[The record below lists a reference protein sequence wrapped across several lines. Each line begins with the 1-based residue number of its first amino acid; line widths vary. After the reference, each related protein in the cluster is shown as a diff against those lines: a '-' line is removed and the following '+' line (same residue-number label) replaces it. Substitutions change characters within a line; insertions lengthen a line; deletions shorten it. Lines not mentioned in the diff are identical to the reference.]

1 MTKWGTSSEG
11 RSVGNQSSSLRDSA
25 RVDKTT
31 SEEELQIGRINDP
44 ITYGS
49 CKAYQKMQEATGH
62 HMDYV
67 DDLVGSMKPV
77 SLNISSEDHGKASQS
92 SLRTPTKKFKKKSEF
107 DSKSRLESILESKS
121 RISINGSTGKY
132 DF

>member
-1 MTKWGTSSEG
+1 
-11 RSVGNQSSSLRDSA
+11 
-25 RVDKTT
+25 
-31 SEEELQIGRINDP
+31 
-44 ITYGS
+44 
-49 CKAYQKMQEATGH
+49 MQEATGVRR
-62 HMDYV
+62 DGV

-77 SLNISSEDHGKASQS
+77 SLNVSSEEHGKAARS
-92 SLRTPTKKFKKKSEF
+92 SWRTPTKKFKRKSEF

>member
-1 MTKWGTSSEG
+1 MKRG
-11 RSVGNQSSSLRDSA
+11 
-25 RVDKTT
+25 DKTA
-31 SEEELQIGRINDP
+31 SEEEMQIGRINDP

-49 CKAYQKMQEATGH
+49 CKANEKMQEATGVRRGG
-62 HMDYV
+62 V
-67 DDLVGSMKPV
+67 DELAGSMKPV
-77 SLNISSEDHGKASQS
+77 SLNISSEEYGKASRS
-92 SLRTPTKKFKKKSEF
+92 SWRTPTKKFKRKSEF

>member
-1 MTKWGTSSEG
+1 
-11 RSVGNQSSSLRDSA
+11 
-25 RVDKTT
+25 
-31 SEEELQIGRINDP
+31 
-44 ITYGS
+44 
-49 CKAYQKMQEATGH
+49 MQETTGA
-62 HMDYV
+62 YV
-67 DDLVGSMKPV
+67 DDIVGSMKP
-77 SLNISSEDHGKASQS
+77 LNISCEEHGKALPS